1 MFFKLAADFVVL
13 IHFMWVVFLIVGA
26 FMGKN
31 YYSVKIFHIVGL
43 GFAVIIQ
50 IFGWYC
56 PLTYL
61 EVWLRQ
67 RHDPLLTYS
76 GSFIIYYIEKF
87 VYIELSPWI
96 IFVLTLILVALSAY
110 IYYARSRYVSKGQK

>member
-13 IHFMWVVFLIVGA
+13 IHFIWIVFLITGA
-26 FMGKN
+26 FIGKSCH
-31 YYSVKIFHIVGL
+31 SVKLFHIGGL
-43 GFAVIIQ
+43 CFAVIIQ
-50 IFGWYC
+50 IFGWHC

-61 EVWLRQ
+61 EAWLRQ

-87 VYIELSPWI
+87 VYVELSPWI
-96 IFVLTLILVALSAY
+96 IFVLTLILVAASAY
-110 IYYARSRYVSKGQK
+110 VYYTRRKK

>member
-1 MFFKLAADFVVL
+1 MFYKLAADFVIL
-13 IHFMWVVFLIVGA
+13 IHFMWIVFLIVGA
-26 FMGKN
+26 FIGKN

-67 RHDPLLTYS
+67 RHDPLLAYS
-76 GSFIIYYIEKF
+76 GSFIMHYIEKF
-87 VYIELSPWI
+87 VYIELPPWI
-96 IFVLTLILVALSAY
+96 IFVLTFILILLSAY
-110 IYYARSRYVSKGQK
+110 IYYARNKHVSKR